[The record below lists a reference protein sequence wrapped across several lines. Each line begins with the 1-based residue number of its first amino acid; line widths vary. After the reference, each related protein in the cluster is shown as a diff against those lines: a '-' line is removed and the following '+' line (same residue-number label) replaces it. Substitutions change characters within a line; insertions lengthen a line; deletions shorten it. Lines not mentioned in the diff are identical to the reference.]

1 MSWRFK
7 ITKLKIT
14 DAKLYVPIVT
24 LSTED
29 IVNLSKQVSNE
40 FKRSVYWKRFEAKSA
55 KGIDNGTDMY
65 ELLSV
70 SFQGVKRLFV
80 LAYDATGDDEAGIK
94 NNKRCFIPRAEI
106 KNYNVLIDGKIS
118 MINQLIINQLTT

>member
-1 MSWRFK
+1 M
-7 ITKLKIT
+7 
-14 DAKLYVPIVT
+14 
-24 LSTED
+24 
-29 IVNLSKQVSNE
+29 SKQLSNE

-80 LAYDATGDDEAGIK
+80 LAYDATGDDEAGI
-94 NNKRCFIPRAEI
+94 
-106 KNYNVLIDGKIS
+106 
-118 MINQLIINQLTT
+118 